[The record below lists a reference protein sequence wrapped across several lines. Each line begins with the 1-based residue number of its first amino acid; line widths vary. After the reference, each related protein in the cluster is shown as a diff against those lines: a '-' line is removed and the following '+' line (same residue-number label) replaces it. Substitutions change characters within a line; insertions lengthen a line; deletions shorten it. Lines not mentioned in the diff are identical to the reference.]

1 MHNAAR
7 VARSLG
13 VKSYDRDSED
23 MLPVHLMYIVVPRG
37 RAARSY
43 DRQLGNTLPPTQP
56 QTRRKPQ
63 RPELRPARCTEFPAR
78 QEADQRA
85 LETPRVRPRLHAGLA
100 VEVLGRAPETRR
112 HQSKVRA
119 EASQPRDQLLL
130 VAFGALRLRERG
142 LAHASDRLKPFFA

>member
-1 MHNAAR
+1 MHGA
-7 VARSLG
+7 
-13 VKSYDRDSED
+13 KFYED
-23 MLPVHLMYIVVPRG
+23 MLPVYLMYIVVPRG
-37 RAARSY
+37 RVARSY

-142 LAHASDRLKPFFA
+142 LAHASDRLKPSFAY

>member
-1 MHNAAR
+1 MPVR
-7 VARSLG
+7 G
-13 VKSYDRDSED
+13 VESY
-23 MLPVHLMYIVVPRG
+23 MLHLMYIVVPRG

>member
-1 MHNAAR
+1 MHGA
-7 VARSLG
+7 
-13 VKSYDRDSED
+13 KSYED
-23 MLPVHLMYIVVPRG
+23 MLPVHLCIIVPTG

-43 DRQLGNTLPPTQP
+43 DRQLGNTLPPTHP

-85 LETPRVRPRLHAGLA
+85 LETPRVRLRLHAGLA

-130 VAFGALRLRERG
+130 VAVGALRLRERG
-142 LAHASDRLKPFFA
+142 LARVGPLEALLCLLVATN